1 MSFAHE
7 VPYGSQEALDAA
19 LAAVRDK
26 YRKVFAPQIREG
38 LSQGLSE
45 LQSMDEGVN
54 HSKVMTPGENRE
66 YRWAFAPLGS
76 EAKAWRKWG
85 GGNKMGSAGA
95 SVNSARRAR
104 ADARRS
110 APDANVNNYVNKNLF
125 DRIGLTPV
133 SNFLDSRLN
142 DVQGK
147 FVTSNPSDIGGF
159 SQKTL
164 NEAGARGADPSF
176 AGEAGRNVYGG
187 DMTGSTP
194 SIGSYGTSFS
204 NFTGGLPSFN
214 DQGSFLSNFGRRADF
229 STSMGSL
236 IAGDPNRGLNRT
248 IQYGRDGAPDDIK
261 SITTDSDFGKRMR
274 EAVLGRPI
282 QAFVPR
288 MAGIFA
294 V

>member
-110 APDANVNNYVNKNLF
+110 APDANVNNYTNKNLA
-125 DRIGLTPV
+125 DHIGLTAV
-133 SNFLDSRLN
+133 SNFVDSRVN
-142 DVQGK
+142 DTQGK
-147 FVTSNPSDIGGF
+147 NMPSNPSFVGV
-159 SQKTL
+159 
-164 NEAGARGADPSF
+164 GANPSF
-176 AGEAGRNVYGG
+176 QSIGTQVGNMIGA
-187 DMTGSTP
+187 TP
-194 SIGSYGTSFS
+194 SIGSYGDVSSFS

-214 DQGSFLSNFGRRADF
+214 DQGSFLSNYGRRGQTY
-229 STSMGSL
+229 SPMGSL
-236 IAGDPNRGLNRT
+236 IAGDSNRGLNRT

>member
-19 LAAVRDK
+19 RAAVRDK

-38 LSQGLSE
+38 LSQGISE

-54 HSKVMTPGENRE
+54 HSKVMTPGENLE

-95 SVNSARRAR
+95 SVNAARRAR
-104 ADARRS
+104 AEARRS
-110 APDANVNNYVNKNLF
+110 APDENTNKYTNTNLADHLGLGRVF
-125 DRIGLTPV
+125 SKIDAHINDR
-133 SNFLDSRLN
+133 
-142 DVQGK
+142 QGK
-147 FVTSNPSDIGGF
+147 PLAPNPSWGF